1 VTPSE
6 RDSIRVL
13 SPTACLGLMPLD
25 EASFL
30 RGMQMRPDVVGVD
43 AGSLDP
49 GPHYLGAGTPHVARF
64 QAVRELE
71 ILLRSTL
78 EAGIPL
84 VIGTAGGSGGLKHID
99 WNLECIEE
107 AARRLGRKVR
117 VTVIPTT
124 LDPAWL
130 KGRLRQVVA
139 PGCQHESDLTPEDVD
154 SCTEVVAQV
163 GVEVI
168 MKGFATE
175 PDVILVGRACDNAV
189 FASLPVLRGFPKGHA
204 LYMGKILECGGLCL
218 DPSAG
223 YETVVAE
230 LDHTG
235 FTLHPASP
243 GFSCTLASV
252 AAHALYERTDAAR
265 QSEPGGTLDTR
276 DVTLMPREDGSI
288 RIEGSRFEDEDPYL
302 IKLEGAQKV
311 GYRSMFMSG
320 ARDEAM
326 IAHIREIRRNALSR
340 IEEDMKGFGFIAGED
355 FHASMRVYGL
365 DGVLGDLEPVTT
377 PPHEVGV
384 VLEVVAR
391 TQEMARNITYYGK
404 NFVTWVN
411 FPRRITTAGNVAY
424 AHSPSII
431 DVGEVY
437 RLRVHH
443 LLPFEDMDFF
453 VPYEVEVGP

>member
-1 VTPSE
+1 VHPRSRE
-6 RDSIRVL
+6 SIRVL

-25 EASFL
+25 EQSFL
-30 RGMQMRPDVVGVD
+30 RGMQMQPDMVGVD

-64 QAVRELE
+64 QATRELE
-71 ILLRSTL
+71 ILLRATL
-78 EAGIPL
+78 DAGIPL
-84 VIGTAGGSGGLKHID
+84 VIGTAGGSGGLQHIA

-124 LDPAWL
+124 LDPDWL
-130 KGRLRQVVA
+130 KGRLGEVSA
-139 PGCQHESDLTPEDVD
+139 PGCQHDSPLTREDVD
-154 SCTEVVAQV
+154 ACTEIVAQV

-168 MKGFATE
+168 VKGFETE
-175 PDVILVGRACDNAV
+175 PDVILVGRACDDAI
-189 FASLPVLRGFPKGHA
+189 FASLPVLHGFPKGPA

-265 QSEPGGTLDTR
+265 QSEPGGTLDTSG
-276 DVTLMPREDGSI
+276 VNFMPLDGGSI
-288 RIEGSRFEDEDPYL
+288 RIEGSRFEDADQYF
-302 IKLEGAQKV
+302 IKLEGAEKV
-311 GYRSMFMSG
+311 GFRSLFMSG

-326 IAHIREIRRNALSR
+326 IANIRDIRSNALER
-340 IEEDMKGFGFIAGED
+340 INADMQKFGLIAGKD
-355 FHASMRVYGL
+355 FHASIRLYGI
-365 DGVLGDLEPVTT
+365 DGVLGDLEPVRTV
-377 PPHEVGV
+377 PHEVGSGSRGRGAHPGDGQEHH
-384 VLEVVAR
+384 VLR
-391 TQEMARNITYYGK
+391 QELHHMGELPGTYHYCRQRGICALSEHRG
-404 NFVTWVN
+404 
-411 FPRRITTAGNVAY
+411 RR
-424 AHSPSII
+424 
-431 DVGEVY
+431 
-437 RLRVHH
+437 
-443 LLPFEDMDFF
+443 
-453 VPYEVEVGP
+453 